1 MMEIE
6 EDDFKSKI
14 IPKIKKSTQDLVN
27 NKHSRVLI
35 SDFNSIQK
43 KKVGNY
49 FIFYNKVYNN
59 VSKYFLI
66 NNTIINILFIHL

>member
-1 MMEIE
+1 MEVE
-6 EDDFKSKI
+6 EDDFKTVI
-14 IPKIKKSTQDLVN
+14 VPKIKKSTEDLVN

-49 FIFYNKVYNN
+49 FAFFNKVYNN
-59 VSKYFLI
+59 VSKYY
-66 NNTIINILFIHL
+66 IIY

>member
-43 KKVGNY
+43 KRVGNY

-66 NNTIINILFIHL
+66 NDTIINILFIHL

>member
-1 MMEIE
+1 MMEVE
-6 EDDFKSKI
+6 EPDFKEII
-14 IPKIKKSTQDLVN
+14 IPKIKKSTEDLVN

-49 FIFYNKVYNN
+49 FAFFNKVYNN
-59 VSKYFLI
+59 VSKY
-66 NNTIINILFIHL
+66 NIIY